1 MTTPS
6 LTDVTVRNDNAPT
19 TFYTD
24 YSFKVIN
31 CTQSDL
37 DAITASRD
45 DVEIL
50 DYNSELYYEKYYEYV
65 KDIKMKK

>member
-24 YSFKVIN
+24 YSFQAIN

-37 DAITASRD
+37 ESIAANNPDIELLDNINKLTYGAS
-45 DVEIL
+45 
-50 DYNSELYYEKYYEYV
+50 YEYEQT
-65 KDIKMKK
+65 

>member
-1 MTTPS
+1 MIFCAG
-6 LTDVTVRNDNAPT
+6 V
-19 TFYTD
+19 
-24 YSFKVIN
+24 N